1 MLQRLSWYG
10 QHPKVLEAMHE
21 AIERCGAGA
30 GGTRNISGTSH
41 YHVLLERELAEL
53 HGTEAALLFNS
64 GYMANWAVLSTL
76 GSRLPG
82 CVFLSDEMNHASM
95 IEGIRHSRASKL
107 KFAHNDPRDL
117 DRTLASLDPAV
128 PKVVAFESVYSMD
141 GDIAPIEEICDVANA
156 HGAMTY
162 IDEVHAVGLYGPR
175 GGGIA
180 EREGLSH
187 RLTVIMMQ
195 TPGPRPE
202 RMSRLLPSQAH

>member
-1 MLQRLSWYG
+1 
-10 QHPKVLEAMHE
+10 
-21 AIERCGAGA
+21 
-30 GGTRNISGTSH
+30 
-41 YHVLLERELAEL
+41 
-53 HGTEAALLFNS
+53 
-64 GYMANWAVLSTL
+64 
-76 GSRLPG
+76 
-82 CVFLSDEMNHASM
+82 
-95 IEGIRHSRASKL
+95 
-107 KFAHNDPRDL
+107 
-117 DRTLASLDPAV
+117 
-128 PKVVAFESVYSMD
+128 MD